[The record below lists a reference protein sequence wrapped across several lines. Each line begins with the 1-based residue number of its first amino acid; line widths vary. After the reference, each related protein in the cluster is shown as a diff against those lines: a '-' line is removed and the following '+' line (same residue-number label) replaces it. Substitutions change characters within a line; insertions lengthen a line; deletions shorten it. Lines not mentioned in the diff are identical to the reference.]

1 MGKASAFALAT
12 LLFAGC
18 MIGPDYLRPKID
30 APAAWRFSD
39 NESRDLA
46 NTRWWEQF
54 QDPVLND
61 LIASAL
67 KENKDLRIAAARVD
81 EFLGLYG
88 ETRASLF
95 PQAGA
100 AWQESRQRTT
110 MASPNTAPQVKFN
123 DYQGLLSASWEIDIW
138 GKLRRA
144 TEAARADL
152 LSSEESRRTVVLTLV
167 ASVANAYIELR
178 DLDRQLEIS
187 RRTLTSREETYRL
200 FQKRFENGVISELEL
215 YQVKSEYDNTRA
227 VIPEFEK
234 IISRQEHALCI
245 LLGRNPGPIPR
256 GKTIDE
262 LVLPGVPAGLPSD
275 ILEQRPDI
283 RQAEQE
289 LIAANARI
297 GVARALYFPSITL
310 TGFKG
315 SESADFSDLFT
326 GPAHIWSYAG
336 QASMP
341 VFTAGK
347 ISGVVKTAEA
357 RQQEMLAR
365 YEQAVQDGFR
375 DVEDALIDH
384 SKTGEQ
390 LQAKLQYVDSLRNCA
405 RVARLRFDEGFTSY
419 IEVLDAERFLFAAEL
434 SSTQLQAGLFR
445 SLVNI
450 YKALGG
456 GWVTQAAEQK

>member
-1 MGKASAFALAT
+1 MGKRILCAVVSI
-12 LLFAGC
+12 LLAGC
-18 MIGPDYLRPKID
+18 MIGPNYLRPKID
-30 APAAWRFSD
+30 TPPAWRFSD

-46 NTRWWEQF
+46 NTLWWEQF
-54 QDPVLND
+54 QAPVLNE
-61 LIASAL
+61 LIAAAL

-88 ETRASLF
+88 ETRANLF

-100 AWQESRQRTT
+100 GWQESRQRLTQAT
-110 MASPNTAPQVKFN
+110 PNAAPQLKYN
-123 DYQGLLSASWEIDIW
+123 DYRGLLSASWEIDIW

-167 ASVANAYIELR
+167 ASVASGYIELR

-187 RRTLTSREETYRL
+187 RRTLKSREETYRL

-215 YQVKSEYDNTRA
+215 YQVKSEYENTLA
-227 VIPEFEK
+227 VIPELEK
-234 IISRQEHALCI
+234 IIARQEHALCI
-245 LLGRNPGPIPR
+245 LLGRNPAPVAR

-262 LVLPGVPAGLPSD
+262 LKLPGVPAGLPSD
-275 ILEQRPDI
+275 ILERRPDI
-283 RQAEQE
+283 RQAEQQ

-315 SESADFSDLFT
+315 TESADFSDLFT

-336 QASMP
+336 QATMP

-347 ISGVVKTAEA
+347 ISGAIKTAEA
-357 RQQEMLAR
+357 VQQEMLAR

-384 SKTGEQ
+384 RKTGEQ

>member
-1 MGKASAFALAT
+1 MGKALTCALTA
-12 LLFAGC
+12 LLLAGC
-18 MIGPDYLRPKID
+18 MIGPNYLRPKID
-30 APAAWRFSD
+30 SPAGWRFSD

-46 NTRWWEQF
+46 NTLWWEQF

-61 LIASAL
+61 LLAAAL
-67 KENKDLRIAAARVD
+67 HENKDLRIAAARVD

-88 ETRASLF
+88 ATRADLF

-100 AWQESRQRTT
+100 GWQESRQRLSQET
-110 MASPNTAPQVKFN
+110 ANTAPYVKYN
-123 DYQGLLSASWEIDIW
+123 DYRGLLSASWEIDVW

-187 RRTLTSREETYRL
+187 QRTLKSREETYRL
-200 FQKRFENGVISELEL
+200 FQQRFENGVISELEL

-227 VIPEFEK
+227 VIPELEK
-234 IISRQEHALCI
+234 IISRQEHALCS

-262 LVLPGVPAGLPSD
+262 IKLPGVPAGLPSD

-283 RQAEQE
+283 RQAEQN

-310 TGFKG
+310 TGFMG
-315 SESADFSDLFT
+315 TESARLSDLFT

-336 QASMP
+336 QATMP

-347 ISGVVKTAEA
+347 ISGTVKTAEA
-357 RQQEMLAR
+357 MQQEMLAR

-384 SKTGEQ
+384 KKTGEQ
-390 LQAKLQYVDSLRNCA
+390 LQAKLQYVDSLRKCA